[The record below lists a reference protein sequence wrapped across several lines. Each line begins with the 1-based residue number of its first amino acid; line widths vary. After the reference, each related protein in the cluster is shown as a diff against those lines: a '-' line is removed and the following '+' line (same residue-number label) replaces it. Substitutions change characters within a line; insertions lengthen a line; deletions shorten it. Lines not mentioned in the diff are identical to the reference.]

1 MADPKGMIIYHIT
14 NAEAWGSAG
23 DEEGYKAASLETEGF
38 IHCSFRDQLSGVFER
53 YYRGAGE
60 LLILEIDT
68 DRLGTEMRTEPSTG
82 GEDYPHIYGPI
93 NKDAVI
99 GTAAV
104 AAPA

>member
-1 MADPKGMIIYHIT
+1 MNVYHIT
-14 NAEAWGSAG
+14 TTKAWEAAEDPG
-23 DEEGYKAASLETEGF
+23 GYRAASLESEGF
-38 IHCSFRDQLSGVFER
+38 IHCSFKDQLSGVLER

-60 LLILEIDT
+60 LLVLEIDPA
-68 DRLGTEMRTEPSTG
+68 RLRAEMKTEPSTG

>member
-1 MADPKGMIIYHIT
+1 MNIYHIT
-14 NAEAWGSAG
+14 TAEAWKSAG
-23 DEEGYKAASLETEGF
+23 EDEGYRAASLETEGF
-38 IHCSFRDQLSGVFER
+38 IHCSFRGQLSGVFER

-60 LLILEIDT
+60 LLVLEIDPA
-68 DRLGTEMRTEPSTG
+68 RLQAELKTEPSTG